1 MGVFKSIGRALG
13 RFVEN
18 VGDCIGSDF
27 VSNLGQNIQDF
38 CAEKIGAEKSYCKE
52 NATVQ
57 SIEKLN
63 EILCSFSKGYYEK
76 ATNLENDCIRKTE
89 SFYDDLISI
98 IESEEKLSYNKANL
112 NLLKRERT
120 KVKQTISGAIKNP
133 LAKRMS
139 LDDTECLKILKMDAG
154 SEKTKAMSSFS
165 KKIINE
171 ALDNL
176 AKQVRISMN
185 EQIADVVIYL
195 KNIAEEQEIEFS
207 KLKLKFDDMCKN
219 DTIETADK
227 EKHCIEP
234 LLIISAINEI
244 NAIIVE

>member
-1 MGVFKSIGRALG
+1 M
-13 RFVEN
+13 
-18 VGDCIGSDF
+18 
-27 VSNLGQNIQDF
+27 
-38 CAEKIGAEKSYCKE
+38 
-52 NATVQ
+52 
-57 SIEKLN
+57 
-63 EILCSFSKGYYEK
+63 
-76 ATNLENDCIRKTE
+76 
-89 SFYDDLISI
+89 
-98 IESEEKLSYNKANL
+98 
-112 NLLKRERT
+112 NLLKREKT

-176 AKQVRISMN
+176 ANQVRMSMN
-185 EQIADVVIYL
+185 EQIADIEIYL
-195 KNIAEEQEIEFS
+195 RNIAEEQEIEFS

>member
-1 MGVFKSIGRALG
+1 M
-13 RFVEN
+13 
-18 VGDCIGSDF
+18 
-27 VSNLGQNIQDF
+27 GQNIQDF

-185 EQIADVVIYL
+185 EQIADVEIYL